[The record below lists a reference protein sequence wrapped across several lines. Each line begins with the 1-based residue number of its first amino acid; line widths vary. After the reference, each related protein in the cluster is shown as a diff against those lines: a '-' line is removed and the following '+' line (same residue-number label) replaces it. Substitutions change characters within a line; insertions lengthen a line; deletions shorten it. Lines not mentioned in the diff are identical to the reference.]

1 MLFRMS
7 LINENY
13 GEECLNYGKLD
24 RGVVEYKN
32 MKSIIDRPDFIG
44 GLICLCIPFLPV
56 ILSFP
61 VQPHFPIKATL
72 LAL

>member
-1 MLFRMS
+1 MGNWIGGL
-7 LINENY
+7 LNIKIIN
-13 GEECLNYGKLD
+13 
-24 RGVVEYKN
+24 
-32 MKSIIDRPDFIG
+32 RPDFIG

-72 LAL
+72 LAP